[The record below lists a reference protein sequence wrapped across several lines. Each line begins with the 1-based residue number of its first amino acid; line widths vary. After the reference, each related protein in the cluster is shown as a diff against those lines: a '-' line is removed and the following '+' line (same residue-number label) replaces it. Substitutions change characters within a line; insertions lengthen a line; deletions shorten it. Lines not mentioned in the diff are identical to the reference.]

1 MNPPE
6 DPDIRRIEAML
17 RAIDPGRE
25 AAKELSRKG
34 RDRVLWSWRHPLL
47 AWCIRHHALIA
58 TVVALATVAALA
70 VWMVRRQC
78 AERER
83 LSPPDPVSAPVRI

>member
-6 DPDIRRIEAML
+6 DPDIRRIEAVL
-17 RAIDPGRE
+17 RAIDPGQQ

-34 RDRVLWSWRHPLL
+34 RERILWSWRHPLL

-58 TVVALATVAALA
+58 TAVAL
-70 VWMVRRQC
+70 WMVRRQR
-78 AERER
+78 AEHEK
-83 LSPPDPVSAPVRI
+83 LADPVPVSAPVRI